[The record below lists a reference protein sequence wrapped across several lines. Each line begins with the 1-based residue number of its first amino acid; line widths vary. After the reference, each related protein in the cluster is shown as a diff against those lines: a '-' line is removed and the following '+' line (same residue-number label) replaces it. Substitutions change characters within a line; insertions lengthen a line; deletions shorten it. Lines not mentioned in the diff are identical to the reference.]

1 MGSATTQALAVSV
14 GVLDAQRIGAATA
27 RDLFAAARAA
37 AGSPQLSGALADHTA
52 APEAR
57 TALVGAVFGKL
68 SAGARNVVT
77 TVASQRWS
85 SSRDLVAGLEE
96 LAIRA
101 AAKAEKSADVA
112 GELFGVS
119 RVVAENPELELAL
132 GSTLGDPAAKAALV
146 RQLFAGTVSEATVL
160 IVSELVREL
169 RGRRVRGALRE
180 AIRVVAEQAGR
191 TVATVTTAKPLT
203 AEQAERLRAAL
214 SRSYGGEIALN
225 QIIDAGVVG
234 GIRVQVADD
243 IIDGSISARL
253 TDLRQ
258 KLAS

>member
-1 MGSATTQALAVSV
+1 MGSASTQALAASAA
-14 GVLDAQRIGAATA
+14 VLDTQRVDAATA

-37 AGSPQLSGALADHTA
+37 ASSSQLSGALADPTA

-68 SAGARNVVT
+68 SVGARNVI
-77 TVASQRWS
+77 AAAAEQRWS
-85 SSRDLVAGLEE
+85 SVDDYVEGLEE

-101 AAKAEKSADVA
+101 AATAETTADVA
-112 GELFGVS
+112 RELFDVS
-119 RVVAENPELELAL
+119 RVIAQNPELELAL
-132 GSTLGDPAAKAALV
+132 GSSLGDPSAKAELV
-146 RQLFAGTVSEATVL
+146 GTLLAGRASDSTVL
-160 IVSELVREL
+160 IVSELARQL
-169 RGRRVRGALRE
+169 RGRRVRGVIRH
-180 AIRVVAEQAGR
+180 AIDVVAQQSGR
-191 TVATVTTAKPLT
+191 TIATVTTAQPLT
-203 AEQAERLRAAL
+203 VEQTDRLTTVL

-234 GIRVQVADD
+234 GIRVQIADD
-243 IIDGSISARL
+243 IIDGSISTRI

>member
-1 MGSATTQALAVSV
+1 
-14 GVLDAQRIGAATA
+14 
-27 RDLFAAARAA
+27 
-37 AGSPQLSGALADHTA
+37 
-52 APEAR
+52 
-57 TALVGAVFGKL
+57 
-68 SAGARNVVT
+68 
-77 TVASQRWS
+77 
-85 SSRDLVAGLEE
+85 DLVAGLEE

-112 GELFGVS
+112 GELFSVS

-132 GSTLGDPAAKAALV
+132 GSTLGDPAAKVALV

-169 RGRRVRGALRE
+169 RGGGVRGALRE

-243 IIDGSISARL
+243 IIDG
-253 TDLRQ
+253 
-258 KLAS
+258 